1 MRLPFTLLGAASLL
15 SITAYGQS
23 IDAQKVTFDYVRLP
37 MIPVPAGSHSYQA
50 EVVLRYEEAVKQQ
63 KADHLSAVAEA
74 KIKAEKDKQEYKA
87 LSLKDKA
94 LNRLLLDERKPG
106 AAVIPTADYTAQV
119 YDAKTLAA
127 TYVNVS
133 GFQRAAGTNADLH
146 ITVTTDGFTLG
157 PIAPA
162 EVKNNTQVKLGGVS
176 TGDGI
181 KHLYEVSYKSPISV
195 KVSTKDGA
203 VLLDELIEATNT
215 YTVGKTEAF
224 GNPDGL
230 AKFWAA
236 NQNAFL
242 RQLDEN
248 SMKSNMKLVADY
260 LDSKLGQRVITRNT
274 SIIVVSDKK
283 TNYDEYPQ
291 AYEKALMGY
300 KGLSDPARVA
310 DAQKQIVEAV
320 ALWNKALTES
330 NPKDKKARIDEKVTA
345 ATLYNDAEANLWL
358 NNFDEAD
365 RLLARLKLL
374 DISRYNTMANELS
387 SVVQDQRTR
396 FNANK
401 KS

>member
-1 MRLPFTLLGAASLL
+1 
-15 SITAYGQS
+15 
-23 IDAQKVTFDYVRLP
+23 
-37 MIPVPAGSHSYQA
+37 
-50 EVVLRYEEAVKQQ
+50 
-63 KADHLSAVAEA
+63 
-74 KIKAEKDKQEYKA
+74 
-87 LSLKDKA
+87 
-94 LNRLLLDERKPG
+94 
-106 AAVIPTADYTAQV
+106 
-119 YDAKTLAA
+119 
-127 TYVNVS
+127 
-133 GFQRAAGTNADLH
+133 
-146 ITVTTDGFTLG
+146 
-157 PIAPA
+157 
-162 EVKNNTQVKLGGVS
+162 
-176 TGDGI
+176 
-181 KHLYEVSYKSPISV
+181 V

-230 AKFWAA
+230 AKFWAT

-248 SMKSNMKLVADY
+248 SMKANMKLVADY

-283 TNYDEYPQ
+283 INYDEYPQ

-300 KGLSDPARVA
+300 KGLTDPARTA
-310 DAQKQIVEAV
+310 DAQKQISEAV

-358 NNFDEAD
+358 NNFDEAE

-387 SVVQDQRTR
+387 VVVQDQRTR

>member
-63 KADHLSAVAEA
+63 KADHLTAVAEA

-94 LNRLLLDERKPG
+94 LNRLLLDEHKPG

-133 GFQRAAGTNADLH
+133 GFQRAAGPNADLH
-146 ITVTTDGFTLG
+146 ITVITDGFTLG

-162 EVKNNTQVKLGGVS
+162 EAKSNTQVKLGGVG
-176 TGDGI
+176 TGDGV

-195 KVSTKDGA
+195 KVSTKDGT

-236 NQNAFL
+236 NQTAFL

-283 TNYDEYPQ
+283 INYDEYPQ

-300 KGLSDPARVA
+300 KALSDPARVA

-374 DISRYNTMANELS
+374 DISRYNTMANELGA
-387 SVVQDQRTR
+387 VVQDQRTR
-396 FNANK
+396 FTANK

>member
-1 MRLPFTLLGAASLL
+1 
-15 SITAYGQS
+15 
-23 IDAQKVTFDYVRLP
+23 
-37 MIPVPAGSHSYQA
+37 MIPV
-50 EVVLRYEEAVKQQ
+50 
-63 KADHLSAVAEA
+63 
-74 KIKAEKDKQEYKA
+74 
-87 LSLKDKA
+87 
-94 LNRLLLDERKPG
+94 
-106 AAVIPTADYTAQV
+106 ADYTAQV

-133 GFQRAAGTNADLH
+133 GFQRATGTDSDLR

-162 EVKNNTQVKLGGVS
+162 EVKSNTQVKLAGVS
-176 TGDGI
+176 TGDGV

-215 YTVGKTEAF
+215 YAVGKTEAF

-248 SMKSNMKLVADY
+248 SMKANMKLVTEY

-283 TNYDEYPQ
+283 ANYDEYPQ

-300 KGLSDPARVA
+300 KGLSDPARIA

-358 NNFDEAD
+358 NNFDEAE

-374 DISRYNTMANELS
+374 DISRYNTMANELTTI
-387 SVVQDQRTR
+387 VQDQRTR

>member
-15 SITAYGQS
+15 TVTAYGQS

-87 LSLKDKA
+87 LSFKDKA
-94 LNRLLLDERKPG
+94 LNRLVLDERKPG

-133 GFQRAAGTNADLH
+133 GFQRAAGADADLR

-162 EVKNNTQVKLGGVS
+162 EVKSSTQVKLAGVS

-230 AKFWAA
+230 AKFWSA
-236 NQNAFL
+236 NQTAFL

-248 SMKSNMKLVADY
+248 AMKTNMKLVTDY

-283 TNYDEYPQ
+283 INYDEYPQ

-300 KGLSDPARVA
+300 KGLGDPSRAA
-310 DAQKQIVEAV
+310 DAQKQITEAV

-374 DISRYNTMANELS
+374 DISRYNSMANELGT
-387 SVVQDQRTR
+387 VVQDQRTR